1 MPQSETSSR
10 QAVSDPLLQPFRLKH
25 LTLKNRIMSTS
36 HACGLAEGGMPS
48 ERYQRYHETKA
59 KGGIALT
66 MFGGSS
72 NVSPESAWQLPQI
85 NLYDERVVERFQ
97 RFSRRIHDHGT
108 ALMCQVSH
116 VGGRGEPYA
125 GAALAPIGP
134 SPVRETLHRAFA
146 REMDE
151 RDIARVVA
159 DFAEAAARCKE
170 GGLDGIET
178 FAGAHLIGQFL
189 SPATNRRSDKFGGS
203 VENRCR
209 FGLTVHEAIR
219 KRVGEDFIV
228 GMRFLIDEAGPHH
241 ITFEDGLKIAAI
253 FEASGTIDFFNAIYG
268 RIDTELKLAVDCMPG
283 MASAEAPFLARAGAF
298 KQAVGLPVFH
308 ATRITS
314 LETARYAIREGL
326 LDMVAMT
333 RAHIADPDLVAK
345 LKRGEEERVRPC
357 VGATHCMSP
366 LRPTCIHNP
375 STGHEAALPHAIE
388 RAGKRRRV
396 LVAGGGP
403 AGLEAARVCA
413 ERGHD
418 VRLCEASERLG
429 GQVLLAAQA
438 SWRSDLTGIVEW
450 RARELER
457 LGVEVSLNSCVEP
470 DSIGAEQADVV
481 IVATGGVPDLD
492 WIEGAAHCTSVWD
505 VLTGAVSAGEDSIV
519 YDGTGRHAA
528 LTAAEAIRRAGGE
541 VAFFGLDGH
550 LAMEMSYAEQV
561 VWRRRTY
568 EIGIEPRLDRR
579 LERVAREGNRLRVTF
594 RNELTDE
601 AEEHETGRIV
611 VEHGTRPADA
621 LFHGL
626 ADRSSNR
633 GAVDQ
638 QALLAGAP
646 QPEAAD
652 DGFQLFRIGDA
663 VSSRNIYAAVLDAFR
678 LCRTL

>member
-1 MPQSETSSR
+1 MPRSEASSR
-10 QAVSDPLLQPFRLKH
+10 PAESDPLLQPFRLKH
-25 LTLKNRIMSTS
+25 LVLRNRIMSTS

-48 ERYQRYHETKA
+48 ERYQRYHEAKA
-59 KGGIALT
+59 KGGLALT

-85 NLYDERVVERFQ
+85 NLYDERVVEHFRRFA
-97 RFSRRIHDHGT
+97 RRIHALGA

-116 VGGRGEPYA
+116 VGGRAEAYA
-125 GAALAPIGP
+125 GAALPPIGP

-151 RDIARVVA
+151 SDIARVVA

-170 GGLDGIET
+170 GGIDGIET

-189 SPATNRRSDKFGGS
+189 SPATNRRSDRFGGS

-209 FGLTVHEAIR
+209 FGLMVHEAIR
-219 KRVGEDFIV
+219 ERVGDDFVV
-228 GMRFLIDEAGPHH
+228 GMRFVIDEAGPDR
-241 ITFEDGLKIAAI
+241 ITFEEGLKMAAI

-268 RIDTELKLAVDCMPG
+268 RIDTEVKLAVDCMPG
-283 MASAEAPFLARAGAF
+283 MASAEAPFLAQAGAF

-314 LETARYAIREGL
+314 LETARRAIRDGL

-333 RAHIADPDLVAK
+333 RAHIADPELVAK
-345 LKRGEEERVRPC
+345 LTRGEEERVRPC

-388 RAGKRRRV
+388 RAEKRRRV

-403 AGLEAARVCA
+403 AGLEAARVSA

-429 GQVLLAAQA
+429 GQVLLATQA
-438 SWRSDLTGIVEW
+438 SWRGKLAGIVEW

-457 LGVEVSLNSCVEP
+457 LGVEICLNELVEAAA
-470 DSIGAEQADVV
+470 IAESEADVV

-492 WIEGAAHCTSVWD
+492 WIDGAEHCTSVWD
-505 VLTGAVSAGEDSIV
+505 VLTGAASAGEDSIV

-528 LTAAEAIRRAGGE
+528 LTAAEAIRQAGAE

-579 LERVAREGNRLRVTF
+579 LERVARDGNRLLVTF

-611 VEHGTRPADA
+611 VEHGPRPADA
-621 LFHGL
+621 LFHAL
-626 ADRSSNR
+626 AERSSNR
-633 GAVDQ
+633 GVLDQ
-638 QALLAGAP
+638 RALLAGEP
-646 QPEAAD
+646 QPEAEG
-652 DGFQLFRIGDA
+652 DGCQLFRIGDA

-678 LCRTL
+678 LCRTI

>member
-1 MPQSETSSR
+1 MAETVPVSHDS
-10 QAVSDPLLQPFRLKH
+10 ASDPLLQPFRLKH

-36 HACGLAEGGMPS
+36 HACGLVEDGMPS
-48 ERYQRYHETKA
+48 ERYQRYHEAKA
-59 KGGIALT
+59 RGGLALT

-72 NVSPESAWQLPQI
+72 NVSPESAWSLPQI
-85 NLYDERVVERFQ
+85 NLYDERVVEHLQ
-97 RFSRRIHDHGT
+97 QFSRRIHAHGA

-116 VGGRGEPYA
+116 VGGRAEPYA

-146 REMDE
+146 KEMDE
-151 RDIARVVA
+151 HDIARVA
-159 DFAEAAARCKE
+159 NDFGEAATRCRE

-189 SPATNRRSDKFGGS
+189 SPATNRRGDSFGGS

-209 FGLTVHEAIR
+209 FGLMVHEAIR
-219 KRVGEDFIV
+219 KRVGDDFIV
-228 GMRFLIDEAGPHH
+228 GIRFVIDEAGPHH
-241 ITFEDGLKIAAI
+241 LTFEDGLKIAAT

-268 RIDTELKLAVDCMPG
+268 RIDTEYKLAADCMPG
-283 MASAEAPFLARAGAF
+283 MASPEAPFLARAGAF

-314 LETARYAIREGL
+314 LETARRAIRDGL

-333 RAHIADPDLVAK
+333 RAHIADPELVTK
-345 LKRGEEERVRPC
+345 LARGEEARVRPC

-375 STGHEAALPHAIE
+375 STGHEAALPHAI
-388 RAGKRRRV
+388 APAATKRRV

-418 VRLCEASERLG
+418 VRLCEATGRLG

-438 SWRSDLTGIVEW
+438 SWRGQLAGIVEW
-450 RARELER
+450 RACELER
-457 LGVEVSLNSCVEP
+457 LGVDVRLNSPIEP
-470 DSIGAEQADVV
+470 GRIALDGVDVV
-481 IVATGGVPDLD
+481 IVATGGAPDLD
-492 WIEGAAHCTSVWD
+492 WIEGAEHCTSVWD
-505 VLTGAVSAGEDSIV
+505 VLSGAARAAEDSIV

-528 LTAAEAIRRAGGE
+528 LTAAEAIRQAGGE

-561 VWRRRTY
+561 IWRRRTY
-568 EIGIEPRLDRR
+568 ELGIESRLDRR
-579 LERVAREGNRLRVTF
+579 LERVERDGNRLRVTF

-621 LFHGL
+621 LYRGL
-626 ADRSSNR
+626 ADRASNR
-633 GAVDQ
+633 GVVDQ
-638 QALLAGAP
+638 QALLSGAP
-646 QPEAAD
+646 QPESES
-652 DGFQLFRIGDA
+652 DGFVLFRIGDA

>member
-1 MPQSETSSR
+1 
-10 QAVSDPLLQPFRLKH
+10 
-25 LTLKNRIMSTS
+25 MSTS
-36 HACGLAEGGMPS
+36 HACGLADGGMPS
-48 ERYQRYHETKA
+48 ERYQRYHEAKA

-85 NLYDERVVERFQ
+85 SLYDERVVEHFQ
-97 RFSRRIHDHGT
+97 RFTRRIHARGA

-125 GAALAPIGP
+125 GAALPPIGP

-146 REMDE
+146 KEMDE

-170 GGLDGIET
+170 GGIDGIET

-189 SPATNRRSDKFGGS
+189 SPATNRRSDRFGGS
-203 VENRCR
+203 LENRCR
-209 FGLTVHEAIR
+209 FGLMVHEAIR

-228 GMRFLIDEAGPHH
+228 GMRFVIDEAGPQH
-241 ITFEDGLKIAAI
+241 ITFEEGLNMAAI

-268 RIDTELKLAVDCMPG
+268 RIDTELKLAADCMPG
-283 MASAEAPFLARAGAF
+283 MASAEAPFLAQAGAF

-314 LETARYAIREGL
+314 LETARHAIRESL

-345 LKRGEEERVRPC
+345 LVRGEEERVRPC

-375 STGHEAALPHAIE
+375 STGHEATLPHAIE
-388 RAGKRRRV
+388 PAATTRRV

-403 AGLEAARVCA
+403 TGLEAARVCA

-418 VRLCEASERLG
+418 VRLCEASEKLG

-438 SWRSDLTGIVEW
+438 SWRGDLLGIVEW
-450 RARELER
+450 RSRELER
-457 LGVEVSLNSCVEP
+457 LGVEVQLNSCVETGSVE
-470 DSIGAEQADVV
+470 DEADII

-492 WIEGAAHCTSVWD
+492 WIDGAEHCTSVRD
-505 VLTGAVSAGEDSIV
+505 VLTGAASPGEDSIV
-519 YDGTGRHAA
+519 YDGSGRHAA

-561 VWRRRTY
+561 IWRRRNY

-579 LERVAREGNRLRVTF
+579 LERVTREGNRLRVTF

-633 GAVDQ
+633 GALDQ

-652 DGFQLFRIGDA
+652 DGFRLFRIGDA

>member
-1 MPQSETSSR
+1 MAETAPVT
-10 QAVSDPLLQPFRLKH
+10 QDAKSDPLLQPFRLKH

-36 HACGLAEGGMPS
+36 HASGLVDGGMPG
-48 ERYQRYHETKA
+48 ERYQRYHEAKA
-59 KGGIALT
+59 KGGLALT

-72 NVSPESAWQLPQI
+72 NVSPESAWGLAQI
-85 NLYDERVVERFQ
+85 NLYDERVVEHFL
-97 RFSRRIHDHGT
+97 RFSRRIHAHGA

-151 RDIARVVA
+151 HDIARVVA
-159 DFAEAAARCKE
+159 DFAEAAARCEE

-189 SPATNRRSDKFGGS
+189 SPATNRRSDRFGGS

-209 FGLTVHEAIR
+209 FGLMVHEAIR
-219 KRVGEDFIV
+219 KRVGDDFIV
-228 GMRFLIDEAGPHH
+228 GIRFVIDEAGPHH
-241 ITFEDGLKIAAI
+241 LTFEDGLKIAAI

-283 MASAEAPFLARAGAF
+283 MASPEAPFLARAGVF

-314 LETARYAIREGL
+314 LETARRAIRDGL
-326 LDMVAMT
+326 LDLVAMT
-333 RAHIADPDLVAK
+333 RAHIVDPDLVAK
-345 LKRGEEERVRPC
+345 LARGEEARVRPC

-375 STGHEAALPHAIE
+375 STGNEGALPHAIE
-388 RAGKRRRV
+388 PTEMKRRV

-418 VRLCEASERLG
+418 VRLCEASDRLG

-438 SWRSDLTGIVEW
+438 SWRGELTGIVEW
-450 RARELER
+450 RGRELER
-457 LGVEVSLNSCVEP
+457 LGVDLRLNCSIEP
-470 DSIGAEQADVV
+470 GSVGNDADVV

-492 WIEGAAHCTSVWD
+492 WIEGAEHCTSAWD
-505 VLTGAVSAGEDSIV
+505 VLTGAASAAEDSIV

-528 LTAAEAIRRAGGE
+528 LTAAEAIRQGGGE
-541 VAFFGLDGH
+541 VTFFGLDGH

-561 VWRRRTY
+561 IWRRRTY
-568 EIGIEPRLDRR
+568 EIGIEPKLDRR
-579 LERVAREGNRLRVTF
+579 LECVEREGNRLRVTF

-601 AEEHETGRIV
+601 AEEHETGRVV

-621 LFHGL
+621 LFHSL
-626 ADRSSNR
+626 VDCSSNR
-633 GAVDQ
+633 GVVDQ

-646 QPEAAD
+646 QPESV
-652 DGFQLFRIGDA
+652 DGTFRLFRIGDA

>member
-1 MPQSETSSR
+1 MAET
-10 QAVSDPLLQPFRLKH
+10 APVSHDARGDPLLQPFRLKH

-36 HACGLAEGGMPS
+36 HACGLVEDGMPS
-48 ERYQRYHETKA
+48 ERYQRYHEAKA
-59 KGGIALT
+59 RGGLALT

-72 NVSPESAWQLPQI
+72 NVSPESAWSLPQI
-85 NLYDERVVERFQ
+85 NLYDVRVVEHLQ
-97 RFSRRIHDHGT
+97 RFARRIHAHSA

-116 VGGRGEPYA
+116 VGGRAEPYA

-146 REMDE
+146 KEMDE
-151 RDIARVVA
+151 HDIARVVA

-189 SPATNRRSDKFGGS
+189 SPATNRRSDRFGGS
-203 VENRCR
+203 LENRCR
-209 FGLTVHEAIR
+209 FGLMVHEAIR
-219 KRVGEDFIV
+219 KRVGDDFIV
-228 GMRFLIDEAGPHH
+228 GIRFVIDEAGPHRL
-241 ITFEDGLKIAAI
+241 TFEDGLKIAAI
-253 FEASGTIDFFNAIYG
+253 FEASGTVDFFNAIYG
-268 RIDTELKLAVDCMPG
+268 RIDTEFKLAADCMPG
-283 MASAEAPFLARAGAF
+283 MVSPEAPFLVRAGAF

-314 LETARYAIREGL
+314 LETARRAIQGGL

-345 LKRGEEERVRPC
+345 LERGEEERVRPC

-388 RAGKRRRV
+388 PAAAKRQV
-396 LVAGGGP
+396 LVAGGGT

-413 ERGHD
+413 ERGHA
-418 VRLCEASERLG
+418 VRLYEASERLG

-438 SWRSDLTGIVEW
+438 SWRGELAGIVDW
-450 RARELER
+450 RSRELER
-457 LGVEVSLNSCVEP
+457 LGVEVRLKSPVEP
-470 DSIGAEQADVV
+470 GSIEDDVDIV
-481 IVATGGVPDLD
+481 ITATGGVPDLD
-492 WIEGAAHCTSVWD
+492 WIEGAEHCTSVWD
-505 VLTGAVSAGEDSIV
+505 VLTGAASASEDSIV

-528 LTAAEAIRRAGGE
+528 LTAAEAIRQAGGE

-561 VWRRRTY
+561 IWRRRTY
-568 EIGIEPRLDRR
+568 QLGIEPKLDRR
-579 LERVAREGNRLRVTF
+579 LERVKREGNRLRVTF
-594 RNELTDE
+594 RNELTEE

-621 LFHGL
+621 LFQGL
-626 ADRSSNR
+626 VYRSSNR
-633 GAVDQ
+633 GVVDQ
-638 QALLAGAP
+638 RALLAGAP
-646 QPEAAD
+646 QPESVD
-652 DGFQLFRIGDA
+652 DPFRLFRIGDA

>member
-1 MPQSETSSR
+1 
-10 QAVSDPLLQPFRLKH
+10 
-25 LTLKNRIMSTS
+25 MSTS
-36 HACGLAEGGMPS
+36 HACGLAEDGMPS
-48 ERYQRYHETKA
+48 ERYMRYHEAKA

-85 NLYDERVVERFQ
+85 DLHDERVVERFQ
-97 RFSRRIHDHGT
+97 RFAQRIHAQG
-108 ALMCQVSH
+108 ARLMCQVSH

-151 RDIARVVA
+151 GDIARVVA

-170 GGLDGIET
+170 GGIDGIET
-178 FAGAHLIGQFL
+178 FVGAHLIGQFL
-189 SPATNRRSDKFGGS
+189 SPATNRREDRFGGS

-209 FGLTVHEAIR
+209 FGLMVHEAIR
-219 KRVGEDFIV
+219 KRVGEDFVV
-228 GMRFLIDEAGPHH
+228 GMRFVIDEAGPQHV
-241 ITFEDGLKIAAI
+241 TFEEGLRMAAI
-253 FEASGTIDFFNAIYG
+253 FEASGTVDFFNAIYG
-268 RIDTELKLAVDCMPG
+268 RIDTEIKLAVDCMPG

-314 LETARYAIREGL
+314 LETARHAIREGL

-333 RAHIADPDLVAK
+333 RAHIADPELVAK
-345 LKRGEEERVRPC
+345 LARGEGERVRPC
-357 VGATHCMSP
+357 VGTTHCMGP

-375 STGHEAALPHAIE
+375 STGHEATLPHTIE
-388 RAGKRRRV
+388 RAGTRRRV

-413 ERGHD
+413 ERGHE
-418 VRLCEASERLG
+418 VRLCEASEQLG

-438 SWRSDLTGIVEW
+438 SWRSELIGIVEW
-450 RARELER
+450 RRQELER
-457 LGVEVSLNSCVEP
+457 LGVDVRLNSPVEP
-470 DSIGAEQADVV
+470 GSVHCEADVV

-492 WIEGAAHCTSVWD
+492 WLDGAEHCTSVWD
-505 VLTGAVSAGEDSIV
+505 VLTGAVSTGEDSIV

-528 LTAAEAIRRAGGE
+528 LTVAEAIRQAGGE

-621 LFHGL
+621 LFHAL
-626 ADRSSNR
+626 VDRSSNR
-633 GAVDQ
+633 GAFDQ
-638 QALLAGAP
+638 KALLAGAP
-646 QPEAAD
+646 QPENGG
-652 DGFQLFRIGDA
+652 DGFRLFRIGDA

-678 LCRTL
+678 LCRTI

>member
-1 MPQSETSSR
+1 MAETAPVSQDAR
-10 QAVSDPLLQPFRLKH
+10 SDPLLQPFRLKH

-36 HACGLAEGGMPS
+36 HASGLVEDGMPR
-48 ERYQRYHETKA
+48 ERYQRYHEAKA
-59 KGGIALT
+59 KGGLALT

-72 NVSPESAWQLPQI
+72 SVSPESAWGLPQI
-85 NLYDERVVERFQ
+85 NLYDDRVVEHFQ
-97 RFSRRIHDHGT
+97 RFSQRIHAHGA
-108 ALMCQVSH
+108 ALMCQASH

-125 GAALAPIGP
+125 GAALPPIGP

-146 REMDE
+146 RKMDE
-151 RDIARVVA
+151 HDIARVVA

-189 SPATNRRSDKFGGS
+189 SPATNRRNDRFGGS
-203 VENRCR
+203 LGNRCR
-209 FGLTVHEAIR
+209 FGLLVHETIR
-219 KRVGEDFIV
+219 KRVGDDFIV
-228 GMRFLIDEAGPHH
+228 GIRFVIDEAGPHH
-241 ITFEDGLKIAAI
+241 LTFEDGLRIAAI

-283 MASAEAPFLARAGAF
+283 MASPEAPFLARAGAF

-314 LETARYAIREGL
+314 LETARRAIRDGM

-345 LKRGEEERVRPC
+345 LARGEENRVRPC

-375 STGHEAALPHAIE
+375 STGHEGTLPHAIE
-388 RAGKRRRV
+388 RAATKRRV

-418 VRLCEASERLG
+418 VRLHEASEKLG
-429 GQVLLAAQA
+429 GQVLLAAKA
-438 SWRSDLTGIVEW
+438 SWRSELTGIVEW

-457 LGVEVSLNSCVEP
+457 LGVDLHLDCPVEP
-470 DSIGAEQADVV
+470 SSIEDDVDIV

-492 WIEGAAHCTSVWD
+492 WIDGAEHCTSVWD
-505 VLTGAVSAGEDSIV
+505 VLTGAASAAEDSIV

-528 LTAAEAIRRAGGE
+528 LTVAEAIRQAGGE

-561 VWRRRTY
+561 IWRRRTY
-568 EIGIEPRLDRR
+568 ELGVEAGLDRR
-579 LERVAREGNRLRVTF
+579 LERVEREGNRLRVTF

-626 ADRSSNR
+626 VQRSSNS
-633 GAVDQ
+633 GLVDQ
-638 QALLAGAP
+638 RALLAGAP
-646 QPEAAD
+646 QPVPE
-652 DGFQLFRIGDA
+652 DGSFRLFRIGDA
-663 VSSRNIYAAVLDAFR
+663 VSSRNIYASVLDAFR
-678 LCRTL
+678 LCGTL